1 MRKVKQLLP
10 SFGLS
15 LNKGYIAPWQT
26 SCYQYHYA
34 FPGMHSSGQF
44 NLSLRLGSLA
54 FLTGD
59 QNAKFFRHMLVKV
72 SSSSPSNPFR
82 AGRVKQRQGEGATLY
97 QFSCT
102 QKIQHFSTSSR
113 TQVHAVLFTVQAFT
127 CKLLHVRDRQV
138 TMKK

>member
-34 FPGMHSSGQF
+34 FPGMF
-44 NLSLRLGSLA
+44 NLSLCLGSLA

-59 QNAKFFRHMLVKV
+59 QNAKFFRHLNAGESILLLAFKPIQSRESEAEARRRSYFIPVFLHLENLAFFNLFKN
-72 SSSSPSNPFR
+72 SSACSAIHGTGF
-82 AGRVKQRQGEGATLY
+82 Y
-97 QFSCT
+97 M
-102 QKIQHFSTSSR
+102 
-113 TQVHAVLFTVQAFT
+113 QAFT
-127 CKLLHVRDRQV
+127 C
-138 TMKK
+138 